1 MDEASVASGRKK
13 AMASDEGG
21 SGGRMDGWVGGEV
34 EDHTCTRVASDGHCV
49 LGL

>member
-21 SGGRMDGWVGGEV
+21 SGGRMDGWVEKWKTTHALELQAMGI
-34 EDHTCTRVASDGHCV
+34 AF
-49 LGL
+49 